1 MNRHIVV
8 RKLKQ
13 LAPIV
18 ASQGITLE
26 GLSPR
31 ELNDLMVCLHHI
43 DDRITRAE
51 RKARQPWR
59 HGGMFR

>member
-1 MNRHIVV
+1 MDRRIVV
-8 RKLKQ
+8 QKLKQ

-26 GLSPR
+26 GLSTQ
-31 ELNDLMVCLHHI
+31 ELDSLMYCLHHI
-43 DDRITRAE
+43 DNRIIRAE

-59 HGGMFR
+59 GGGYR